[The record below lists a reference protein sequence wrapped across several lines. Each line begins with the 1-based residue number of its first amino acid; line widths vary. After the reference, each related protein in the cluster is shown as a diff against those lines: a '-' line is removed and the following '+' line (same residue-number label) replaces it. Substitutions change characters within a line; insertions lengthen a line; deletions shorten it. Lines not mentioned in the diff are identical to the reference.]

1 MKGNEDKTSRKLIL
15 SIHEQKNSKVGFP
28 NWVQDDELDMGMHG
42 TEKIDFFFFLTDRQE
57 KKGCRQAKDRPTMEI
72 LRNLT
77 WLEHR
82 MNDNQN
88 WR

>member
-42 TEKIDFFFFLTDRQE
+42 TEKIDFFFLTDRQTGKE
-57 KKGCRQAKDRPTMEI
+57 RLQASKGQTYYGNTKKFDLART
-72 LRNLT
+72 
-77 WLEHR
+77 
-82 MNDNQN
+82 QN
-88 WR
+88 E

>member
-42 TEKIDFFFFLTDRQE
+42 TEKIDFFFFNRQTDRKRKAAGKQRIDLLW
-57 KKGCRQAKDRPTMEI
+57 KY
-72 LRNLT
+72 
-77 WLEHR
+77 
-82 MNDNQN
+82 
-88 WR
+88 